1 MAALHFNENSNREQ
15 AKTKE
20 GNECYDIVYPKF
32 KKGGHTV
39 KKVTV
44 KQTYGEC
51 FFSCDV
57 CINHYT

>member
-20 GNECYDIVYPKF
+20 GNECYDVVYPKY

-44 KQTYGEC
+44 KQTYGKGAFTKEIDN
-51 FFSCDV
+51 S
-57 CINHYT
+57 